1 MESKKLQELRIKCK
15 KASERL
21 KKTCYECSP
30 LRRKS
35 EFVTCHNCG
44 SRYPKKY
51 LFGSDDDF
59 AYCLICG
66 DIHSFYSATS
76 IKRIE
81 NCKRKV
87 EDIQKLIEEEQRRE
101 REAHPNWL
109 SDAARQ
115 SISEAYSNFDFVD
128 DEYDLGDAI
137 EVCGEIDGQSVH
149 YVIVNYHRLK
159 SVACSSQ
166 A

>member
-1 MESKKLQELRIKCK
+1 MESKKLKELNEKYN

-21 KKTCYECSP
+21 KKACYECSP
-30 LRRKS
+30 MRRKS
-35 EFVTCHNCG
+35 EFITCPKCG

-51 LFGSDDDF
+51 IREFGCNFSP
-59 AYCLICG
+59 CRVCG
-66 DIHSFYSATS
+66 DRRSLYSATS

-81 NCKRKV
+81 NCKRKL
-87 EDIQKLIEEEQRRE
+87 EDIQKLIEEEQRHE

-115 SISEAYSNFDFVD
+115 SINEAYSNFDFVD
-128 DEYDLGDAI
+128 NEYDLGDAI

-149 YVIVNYHRLK
+149 YVIMKEDGRIYD
-159 SVACSSQ
+159 
-166 A
+166 

>member
-1 MESKKLQELRIKCK
+1 MESDKLKELQNKCYTATK
-15 KASERL
+15 RL
-21 KKTCYECSP
+21 KKAFYECSP
-30 LRRKS
+30 TRRKS
-35 EFVTCHNCG
+35 EFITCPNCG

-59 AYCLICG
+59 ASCLICG

-81 NCKRKV
+81 NCKRKLEEV
-87 EDIQKLIEEEQRRE
+87 DKLIKEEQRRE

-115 SISEAYSNFDFVD
+115 SINEAYSNFDFVD

-137 EVCGEIDGQSVH
+137 EVCGEIDGQSVR
-149 YVIVNYHRLK
+149 YVIMKEDGRIYD
-159 SVACSSQ
+159 
-166 A
+166 